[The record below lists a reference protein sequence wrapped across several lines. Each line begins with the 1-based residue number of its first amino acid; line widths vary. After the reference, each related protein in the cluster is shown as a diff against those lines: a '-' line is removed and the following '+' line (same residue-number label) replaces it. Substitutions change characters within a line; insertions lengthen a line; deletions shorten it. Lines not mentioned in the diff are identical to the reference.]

1 MYGNVLHIFDVEQ
14 ASGSN
19 PLSPTTLRGFHRR
32 PASNYLVTTRFL
44 SPTIT
49 KKGAQMAS
57 VKLPD
62 GKQLEI
68 EPGEKARDVAEK
80 IGKRLARDAVV
91 AKLDGE
97 LIDLDAPLNGGGDF
111 EAVTIDSSEGLEVLR
126 HSTAHAMAQAIVELY
141 PGSKLTIGP
150 PIENGF
156 FYDIEVA
163 GRITDE
169 DLPRIEERMREIVA
183 LDLPIVREE
192 VSKAE
197 AEALYADNPYK
208 TEIIE
213 GLEDGEI
220 SVYKQGDF
228 FDLCSGPHVPS
239 TGRLGAFKLQNIA
252 GAYWRGDEK
261 NPMLTRVYGTA
272 WPTEKELKAYLRRLE
287 EAKARDHRK
296 IGKDLDL
303 FTFLPKGEMMRH
315 LMEDYVREV
324 QTRHGYEHV
333 WTGHLV
339 NEALFAKSG
348 HLEHYRE
355 SMFPPM
361 IDGETRYRL
370 KPMNCPSH
378 MTLYN
383 SRSHSYRDL
392 PLRYAEFATLY
403 RYEKS
408 GELTGLTRVRS
419 LTQDD
424 AHVFCTEDQIQDEFA
439 RALEIVREVLDTYG
453 FADYRV
459 QLSLRDQDVAK
470 YVADDAKWSRAE
482 KELREALDTAAI
494 AYDEEAGEAAFYG
507 PKADFIA
514 SDVLGREWQLSTI
527 QVDFIQPAR
536 LGCEYIG
543 EDGKAHTPVL
553 LHRAVTGSTE
563 RFMAVLIEHFAG
575 SFPVWLSPVQ
585 AVVIPVADRHLDY
598 ARGVQGQL
606 AERDLRVEVDD
617 SQNSMQK
624 KIRDNS
630 RQKVPYLLIVGDRE
644 AEQGSVNVR
653 RRGEKQQEEMA
664 LGDFAEAISGE
675 VSSRR

>member
-1 MYGNVLHIFDVEQ
+1 
-14 ASGSN
+14 
-19 PLSPTTLRGFHRR
+19 
-32 PASNYLVTTRFL
+32 
-44 SPTIT
+44 
-49 KKGAQMAS
+49 MAS
-57 VKLPD
+57 VMLPD

-80 IGKRLARDAVV
+80 IGKRLANDAVV
-91 AKLDGE
+91 AKLDGR
-97 LIDLDAPLNGGGDF
+97 LIDLDATLDGGGDF
-111 EAVTIDSSEGLEVLR
+111 EVITKDSSEGLEVLR

-141 PGSKLTIGP
+141 PGSKLTLGP

-163 GRITDE
+163 GRLTDE

-183 LDLPIVREE
+183 RDLQIKREE

-197 AEALYADNPYK
+197 AEALYEDNPYK
-208 TEIIE
+208 TEIVE
-213 GLEDGEI
+213 ALEDGDI
-220 SVYKQGDF
+220 TVYRQGDF
-228 FDLCSGPHVPS
+228 FDLCRGPHVPS

-272 WPTEKELKAYLRRLE
+272 WPTEKELKSYLRRLE

-296 IGKDLDL
+296 IGKDLEL
-303 FTFLPKGEMMRH
+303 FAFSPDTGAGIPLFLPKGEMIRH

-339 NEALFAKSG
+339 NEVLFAKSG

-361 IDGETRYRL
+361 VDGDTRYRL

-424 AHVFCTEDQIQDEFA
+424 AHVFCTEDQIQSEFA

-453 FADYRV
+453 FAEYRV
-459 QLSLRDQDVAK
+459 QLSLRDQDSAK

-482 KELREALDTAAI
+482 KELRDALDTAGI
-494 AYDEEAGEAAFYG
+494 AYDEESGEAAFYG
-507 PKADFIA
+507 PKADFMA
-514 SDVLGREWQLSTI
+514 KDVLGREWQLSTI

-563 RFMAVLIEHFAG
+563 RFMAVLIEHYAG
-575 SFPVWLSPVQ
+575 AFPVWLSPVQ
-585 AVVIPVADRHLDY
+585 AVVIPVADRHIGYASEVRDKLD
-598 ARGVQGQL
+598 AAG
-606 AERDLRVEVDD
+606 LRVEVDD

-624 KIRDNS
+624 KIRENA
-630 RQKVPYLLIVGDRE
+630 RQKIPYLLIVGDRE
-644 AEQGSVNVR
+644 AEEGTVNVR
-653 RRGEKQQEEMA
+653 RRGEKQQEEMS
-664 LGDFAEAISGE
+664 LEDFAGKVSGE
-675 VSSRR
+675 VRSRE

>member
-1 MYGNVLHIFDVEQ
+1 
-14 ASGSN
+14 
-19 PLSPTTLRGFHRR
+19 
-32 PASNYLVTTRFL
+32 
-44 SPTIT
+44 
-49 KKGAQMAS
+49 MAS

-97 LIDLDAPLNGGGDF
+97 LVDLDAPLNGGGDF
-111 EAVTIDSSEGLEVLR
+111 EVVTIDTSDGLEVLR

-163 GRITDE
+163 GRLTDE

-183 LDLPIVREE
+183 RDLPIQRED

-197 AEALYADNPYK
+197 AEDLYRDNPYK
-208 TEIIE
+208 TELIE

-220 SVYKQGDF
+220 SIYKQGDF
-228 FDLCSGPHVPS
+228 FDLCRGPHVPS
-239 TGRLGAFKLQNIA
+239 TGRLGVFKLQNIA

-272 WPTEKELKAYLRRLE
+272 WPTEKELKAYLRQLE

-303 FTFLPKGEMMRH
+303 FTFSPDTGAGIPLFLPKGEMMRH

-339 NEALFAKSG
+339 NEVLFAKSG

-361 IDGETRYRL
+361 IDGETHYRL

-424 AHVFCTEDQIQDEFA
+424 AHVFCMEDQIQDEFA

-482 KELREALDTAAI
+482 MELREALDTAAI

-507 PKADFIA
+507 PKADFLA
-514 SDVLGREWQLSTI
+514 KDVLGREWQLSTI

-575 SFPVWLSPVQ
+575 AFPVWLSPVQ
-585 AVVIPVADRHLDY
+585 AVIIPVADRHLDY
-598 ARGVQGQL
+598 ASGVQEQL

-630 RQKVPYLLIVGDRE
+630 RQKIPYLLIVGDRE
-644 AEQGSVNVR
+644 AEEGSVNVR
-653 RRGEKQQEEMA
+653 RRGEKQQQEMA
-664 LGDFAEAISGE
+664 LVDFVEAVSRE
-675 VSSRR
+675 VRSRG

>member
-1 MYGNVLHIFDVEQ
+1 
-14 ASGSN
+14 
-19 PLSPTTLRGFHRR
+19 
-32 PASNYLVTTRFL
+32 
-44 SPTIT
+44 
-49 KKGAQMAS
+49 MAS

-68 EPGEKARDVAEK
+68 EPGEKARAVAEK

-111 EAVTIDSSEGLEVLR
+111 EVVTSASSEGLEVLR

-141 PGSKLTIGP
+141 PGSKLTLGP

-163 GRITDE
+163 GRLTDE
-169 DLPRIEERMREIVA
+169 DLPRIEERMHEIVA
-183 LDLPIVREE
+183 RDLPIQREE

-197 AEALYADNPYK
+197 AEDLYVDNPYK

-220 SVYKQGDF
+220 SVYKQGEF

-239 TGRLGAFKLQNIA
+239 TGRLGAFRLQNIA

-261 NPMLTRVYGTA
+261 NPMLTRIYGTA

-287 EAKARDHRK
+287 EARARDHRK
-296 IGKDLDL
+296 IGKDLEL
-303 FTFLPKGEMMRH
+303 FAFSPDTGAGIPLFLPKGEMMRH

-339 NEALFAKSG
+339 NEGLFAKSG

-383 SRSHSYRDL
+383 SRAHSYRDL

-482 KELREALDTAAI
+482 KELREALDTAGI
-494 AYDEEAGEAAFYG
+494 AYDEETGEAAFYG
-507 PKADFIA
+507 PKADFMA
-514 SDVLGREWQLSTI
+514 KDVLGREWQLSTI

-563 RFMAVLIEHFAG
+563 RFMAVLIEHYAG
-575 SFPVWLSPVQ
+575 AFPVWLSPVQ
-585 AVVIPVADRHLDY
+585 AVVIPVADRHLGY
-598 ARGVQGQL
+598 ARGVKEQL
-606 AERDLRVEVDD
+606 AEKNLRVEVDD

-630 RQKVPYLLIVGDRE
+630 RQKIPYLLIVGDRE

-653 RRGEKQQEEMA
+653 RRGEKQQVEMD
-664 LGDFAEAISGE
+664 LGEFTEAVLGE
-675 VSSRR
+675 VTSRR

>member
-1 MYGNVLHIFDVEQ
+1 
-14 ASGSN
+14 
-19 PLSPTTLRGFHRR
+19 
-32 PASNYLVTTRFL
+32 
-44 SPTIT
+44 
-49 KKGAQMAS
+49 MAS

-68 EPGEKARDVAEK
+68 EPGEKAREVAEK

-111 EAVTIDSSEGLEVLR
+111 EVVTTDSSEGLEVLR

-163 GRITDE
+163 GRLTDE
-169 DLPRIEERMREIVA
+169 DLPRIEERMHEIVA
-183 LDLPIVREE
+183 RDLPIQREE

-197 AEALYADNPYK
+197 AEDLYVDNPYK

-213 GLEDGEI
+213 SLQDGEI

-228 FDLCSGPHVPS
+228 FDLCSGPHVTS

-287 EAKARDHRK
+287 EARARDHRK

-303 FTFLPKGEMMRH
+303 FTFSPDTGAGIPLFLPKGEMMRH
-315 LMEDYVREV
+315 LMEDFVREV

-383 SRSHSYRDL
+383 SRAHSYRDL

-514 SDVLGREWQLSTI
+514 KDVLGREWQLSTI

-543 EDGKAHTPVL
+543 EDGRAHTPVL

-563 RFMAVLIEHFAG
+563 RFLAVLIEHYAG
-575 SFPVWLSPVQ
+575 AFPVWLSPVQ
-585 AVVIPVADRHLDY
+585 AVVIPVADRHLGY
-598 ARGVQGQL
+598 ARGVKEQL
-606 AERDLRVEVDD
+606 AERNLRVEVDD

-630 RQKVPYLLIVGDRE
+630 RQKIPYLLIVGDRE

-653 RRGEKQQEEMA
+653 RRGEKQQVETD
-664 LGDFAEAISGE
+664 LGEFAEAILVE
-675 VSSRR
+675 VDSRR

>member
-1 MYGNVLHIFDVEQ
+1 V
-14 ASGSN
+14 
-19 PLSPTTLRGFHRR
+19 
-32 PASNYLVTTRFL
+32 VT
-44 SPTIT
+44 
-49 KKGAQMAS
+49 K
-57 VKLPD
+57 
-62 GKQLEI
+62 
-68 EPGEKARDVAEK
+68 
-80 IGKRLARDAVV
+80 
-91 AKLDGE
+91 
-97 LIDLDAPLNGGGDF
+97 
-111 EAVTIDSSEGLEVLR
+111 DSSEGLEVLR

-150 PIENGF
+150 PIDNGF
-156 FYDIEVA
+156 YYDIEVA
-163 GRITDE
+163 GRLTDE

-183 LDLPIVREE
+183 RDLPVERVE

-197 AEALYADNPYK
+197 AEDLYADNPYK

-213 GLEDGEI
+213 GLQDGEI

-296 IGKDLDL
+296 IGKDLEL
-303 FTFLPKGEMMRH
+303 FTFSPDTGAGIPLFLPKGEMMRH

-361 IDGETRYRL
+361 IDSETRYRL

-494 AYDEEAGEAAFYG
+494 AYEEEAGEAAFYG

-514 SDVLGREWQLSTI
+514 KDVLGREWQLSTI

-563 RFMAVLIEHFAG
+563 RFLAVLIEHYAG
-575 SFPVWLSPVQ
+575 AFPVWLSPVQ

-598 ARGVQGQL
+598 ARGVQEQL
-606 AERDLRVEVDD
+606 AAKDLRVEVDD

-630 RQKVPYLLIVGDRE
+630 RQKIPYLLIVGDRE
-644 AEQGSVNVR
+644 VEQGSVNVR
-653 RRGEKQQEEMA
+653 RRGEKQQEEMD
-664 LGDFAEAISGE
+664 LGVFAEAVSGE
-675 VSSRR
+675 VSSRE

>member
-1 MYGNVLHIFDVEQ
+1 M
-14 ASGSN
+14 
-19 PLSPTTLRGFHRR
+19 
-32 PASNYLVTTRFL
+32 
-44 SPTIT
+44 T

-57 VKLPD
+57 VTLPD

-111 EAVTIDSSEGLEVLR
+111 EVVPIDSSEGLEVLR
-126 HSTAHAMAQAIVELY
+126 HSTAHAMAQAIAELY

-163 GRITDE
+163 GRLTDE

-183 LDLPIVREE
+183 RDLPIQREE

-197 AEALYADNPYK
+197 AEDLYVDNPYK
-208 TEIIE
+208 AEIIE

-220 SVYKQGDF
+220 SIYKQGDF

-272 WPTEKELKAYLRRLE
+272 WPTEKELKAYLRRLD

-303 FTFLPKGEMMRH
+303 FTFSPDTGAGIPLFLPKGEMMRH

-339 NEALFAKSG
+339 NEVLFAKSG

-514 SDVLGREWQLSTI
+514 KDVLGREWQLSTI

-536 LGCEYIG
+536 LGCQYIG

-563 RFMAVLIEHFAG
+563 RFLAVLIEHYAG
-575 SFPVWLSPVQ
+575 AFPVWLSPVQ

-598 ARGVQGQL
+598 ARGVQEQL

-630 RQKVPYLLIVGDRE
+630 RQKIPFLLIVGDRE

-653 RRGEKQQEEMA
+653 RRGQKQQEEMV

>member
-1 MYGNVLHIFDVEQ
+1 
-14 ASGSN
+14 
-19 PLSPTTLRGFHRR
+19 
-32 PASNYLVTTRFL
+32 
-44 SPTIT
+44 
-49 KKGAQMAS
+49 MAS

-111 EAVTIDSSEGLEVLR
+111 EVVTIDSSEGLEVLR

-163 GRITDE
+163 GRLTDE

-183 LDLPIVREE
+183 RDLSIQREE

-197 AEALYADNPYK
+197 AEDLYGDNPYK

-272 WPTEKELKAYLRRLE
+272 WPTEKELKAYLGRLE

-303 FTFLPKGEMMRH
+303 FTFSPDTGAGIPLFLPKGEMMRH

-482 KELREALDTAAI
+482 QELREALDTAAI

-527 QVDFIQPAR
+527 QIDFIQPAR

-563 RFMAVLIEHFAG
+563 RFMAVLIEHYAG
-575 SFPVWLSPVQ
+575 AFPVWLSPVQ

-598 ARGVQGQL
+598 ARGVQEQL
-606 AERDLRVEVDD
+606 AARDLRVEVDD

-630 RQKVPYLLIVGDRE
+630 RQKIPYLLIVGDRE
-644 AEQGSVNVR
+644 AEQGSINVR

-664 LGDFAEAISGE
+664 LGYFAEAISGE
-675 VSSRR
+675 VSSRG